1 MDRDQYI
8 SEGIRQLNSTYYVEV
23 QKPDLE
29 ALHQSIQSRV
39 YEMFQNKTLDKE
51 TYRFLSKNENV
62 NLKCGSLYLLPK
74 IHKIDKKVLVAL
86 LKGQCS
92 LRKIPPGR
100 PIISQC
106 GTPTENIGHYCDHFL
121 VPIVQK
127 QDSYIKDTADF
138 IQKIESLI
146 VPENSLG
153 S

>member
-1 MDRDQYI
+1 MSINRFRDNLTKTEREAFVSLNNNLGIVIKKADKSNTVVVMDRDQYI

-51 TYRFLSKNENV
+51 TYRFLSKNKNV

-92 LRKIPPGR
+92 EKFHLVGPLFRSVAHRRKI
-100 PIISQC
+100 
-106 GTPTENIGHYCDHFL
+106 
-121 VPIVQK
+121 
-127 QDSYIKDTADF
+127 
-138 IQKIESLI
+138 
-146 VPENSLG
+146 
-153 S
+153 